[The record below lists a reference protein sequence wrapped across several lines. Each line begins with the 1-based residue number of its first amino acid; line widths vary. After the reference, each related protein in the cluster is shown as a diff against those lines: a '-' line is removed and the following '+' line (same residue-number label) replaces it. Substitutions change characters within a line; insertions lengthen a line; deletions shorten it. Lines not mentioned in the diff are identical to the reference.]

1 MNKKNGPI
9 LGHNKKSF
17 LKNPV
22 THIDITDFDSRK
34 IIESMGKMS
43 FTSRDTANASK
54 IFNEMIEDK
63 DCTIFLTLAGSTSA
77 AGCMQIYS
85 DMVKYNMVDA
95 IVATGASIIDMDFFE
110 ALGFRHYQGS
120 QFQDDAELR
129 ANYIDRIYDTYIDE
143 EELQACDKI
152 ICDIANKLKPK
163 SYTSREFIWEL
174 GKFLSKNSK
183 KKGSLIETAYNNNV
197 PIFCPAFTDSSAGFG
212 LVMHQEQNPKNH
224 ITIDSIRE
232 FRELTEIKIKS
243 KQSGLFMVGGGV
255 PKNFVQDTVVCA
267 ELLGK
272 KIDMHKYAVQ
282 ITVADTRDGAC
293 SSSTLKEASS
303 WGKVDLSKEQM
314 VFAEAT
320 SVLPLIASDAFHK
333 EIWKKRERRNFQNLF
348 NK

>member
-1 MNKKNGPI
+1 MNKKNGPT

-183 KKGSLIETAYNNNV
+183 KKGSLIETAYKNNV

-212 LVMHQEQNPKNH
+212 LVMHQEQNPKSH

-267 ELLGK
+267 ELLGE

>member
-1 MNKKNGPI
+1 MNKKNGPT

-85 DMVKYNMVDA
+85 DLVKYNMVDA
-95 IVATGASIIDMDFFE
+95 VVATGASIIDMDFFE

-120 QFQDDAELR
+120 QFQDDTELR
-129 ANYIDRIYDTYIDE
+129 NNYIDRIYDTYIDE

-183 KKGSLIETAYNNNV
+183 KKI
-197 PIFCPAFTDSSAGFG
+197 
-212 LVMHQEQNPKNH
+212 H
-224 ITIDSIRE
+224 
-232 FRELTEIKIKS
+232 
-243 KQSGLFMVGGGV
+243 
-255 PKNFVQDTVVCA
+255 
-267 ELLGK
+267 
-272 KIDMHKYAVQ
+272 
-282 ITVADTRDGAC
+282 
-293 SSSTLKEASS
+293 
-303 WGKVDLSKEQM
+303 
-314 VFAEAT
+314 
-320 SVLPLIASDAFHK
+320 
-333 EIWKKRERRNFQNLF
+333 
-348 NK
+348 